1 MGSFEGNKFAGALLA
16 AVLFYVVIGIV
27 ADEVYHIEAPDKK
40 GYLVEGVIEPAT
52 TAVAEVVEGP
62 SLASLLASAS
72 AEKGEKAFGRCSA
85 CHTVNEGGAHRIGPN
100 LYNLVSAAVG
110 RHDDFKYS
118 DALAD
123 HGGSWDYQLLDDYFK
138 SPAKAIPGNNMVFG
152 GLSKAGQRA
161 DLIAYLRLQ
170 SAQPPPLPE
179 VPEAPVAAPEETS
192 EPPAELSEPPAETT
206 EPEAVTPEPPAEA
219 TPPVEPEAVEAP
231 KVETVETPKSEAAGT
246 PEPEAA
252 KAPAE
257 VVAEPAESELQARL
271 KTASAENGAKLFSRC
286 GICHSVEKGGKHK
299 IGPNLYG
306 LVGAAVGRHADFKY
320 SKALAGKGGAWD
332 YASLDAFLESPAA
345 AVPKNR
351 MPFPGLKDAGDRAD
365 LILYL
370 RGQADDPPALP

>member
-16 AVLFYVVIGIV
+16 AVLFYVVIGIL

-40 GYLVEGVIEPAT
+40 GYLVEGVIEPAA

-62 SLASLLASAS
+62 GLASLLASAS
-72 AEKGEKAFGRCSA
+72 VEKGERVFARCSG

-110 RHDDFKYS
+110 RHDDFNYS

-170 SAQPPPLPE
+170 SAQPPPLPGAPE
-179 VPEAPVAAPEETS
+179 VPVAAPEETVP
-192 EPPAELSEPPAETT
+192 EPAAETSEPPAETT
-206 EPEAVTPEPPAEA
+206 EPEAVTPEPPAE
-219 TPPVEPEAVEAP
+219 PEALEAP
-231 KVETVETPKSEAAGT
+231 KVEIAETPKAEAAEI

-286 GICHSVEKGGKHK
+286 GICHSIEKGAAHK

-306 LVGAAVGRHADFKY
+306 LVGAAVGRHADFRY
-320 SKALAGKGGAWD
+320 SKALAGKGGTWD

-351 MPFPGLKDAGDRAD
+351 MPFPGLKDAAERAD

-370 RGQADDPPALP
+370 LEQADDPPALP